1 MITELS
7 NERYDEIDRLV
18 NNGAVLELI
27 NAVDKIELELAKH
40 DIEAKEMYQYLLTII
55 LANC

>member
-7 NERYDEIDRLV
+7 DQRYSEIDRLV
-18 NNGAVLELI
+18 NNEAVLELI
-27 NAVDKIELELAKH
+27 NAVDKIEIELAKH
-40 DIEAKEMYQYLLTII
+40 DIEAKEMYQYLLTTI